1 MQLIRGLH
9 NLGKF
14 APGCVATIGNFDG
27 VHRGHQDILKQLHEK
42 SDQLQLPSAVVLF
55 EPQPREFF
63 SPDQAPARLSSLR
76 EKLALLT
83 HHGVD
88 RVICL
93 CFNQRLRALS
103 ADQFIDQ
110 VLVQGMGVRYLVV
123 GDDFR
128 FGCDR
133 SGDFHR
139 LQRAGLEQGFA
150 VTHTRT
156 ILDGQDRI
164 SSTRIR
170 AALADSKLALAARLL
185 GAPYSIRGRIAH
197 GQKLGRELGVPTANV
212 QLKRLQAPLRGVYTV
227 HATVAGNRYN
237 GVANIGMRPTVDG
250 RKAVLEVHLLDF
262 SGDLYGQELVV
273 EFLHQLRD
281 EKKFE
286 SLEALQAAIH
296 QDLDSA
302 RALFAPTDPQA
313 NRYPDHD

>member
-1 MQLIRGLH
+1 MQLIRGLQ
-9 NLGKF
+9 NLGRLV
-14 APGCVATIGNFDG
+14 PGCVATIGNFDG
-27 VHRGHQDILKQLHEK
+27 VHRGHQDILTQLHEK
-42 SDQLQLPSAVVLF
+42 SEQLQLPSAVVLF

-63 SPDQAPARLSSLR
+63 APDQAPARLSSLR

-88 RVICL
+88 RVVCL
-93 CFNQRLRALS
+93 CFNQRLRSLS

-156 ILDGQDRI
+156 ILDEGERV
-164 SSTRIR
+164 SSTRVR
-170 AALADSKLALAARLL
+170 AALAENRLDEAERLL
-185 GAPYSIRGRIAH
+185 GAPYAIRGRIAH

-212 QLKRLQAPLRGVYTV
+212 QLKRLQAPLRGVFAV
-227 HATVAGNRYN
+227 RARVAGKAYN

-250 RKAVLEVHLLDF
+250 RKALLEVHLLDF
-262 SGDLYGQELVV
+262 DGDLYGQELVT
-273 EFLHQLRD
+273 EFVCQLRD

-286 SLEALQAAIH
+286 SLDALTSAIH
-296 QDLDSA
+296 QDIDNA
-302 RALFAPTDPQA
+302 RKFFVSTDQ
-313 NRYPDHD
+313 